1 VVQGL
6 DHPLLMS
13 IGLRTEA
20 PHWILGVPQPGETL
34 MARIRHRQPLQA
46 ARITDLRPERLD
58 VAFEQPQRAVAPG
71 QSIVFYRGDEC
82 LGGAVIADRNGLSG
96 NAVPV

>member
-1 VVQGL
+1 
-6 DHPLLMS
+6 MN

-20 PHWILGVPQPGETL
+20 AHWILGAPESGETL
-34 MARIRHRQPLQA
+34 MARIRHRQPLQH
-46 ARITDLRPERLD
+46 ARITELRPDRLD
-58 VAFEQPQRAVAPG
+58 VAFEQPQRAVTPG

-82 LGGAVIADRNGLSG
+82 LGGAVITDPIGLPG